1 MNQIQKMILNNRNL
15 KSITIP
21 NLDKEDKEDKEDK
34 DHKKINVSKLL
45 NQVHKTEVKK
55 KKVLFYCWMSFI
67 VVLIVVSYRY

>member
-1 MNQIQKMILNNRNL
+1 MNQIQKMILNNRDL

-21 NLDKEDKEDKEDK
+21 NLDKEDK

-45 NQVHKTEVKK
+45 NQVHKTEIKK

-67 VVLIVVSYRY
+67 VVLIVVSYSY

>member
-21 NLDKEDKEDKEDK
+21 SIEKEGK

-67 VVLIVVSYRY
+67 IVLIVVSYSY

>member
-21 NLDKEDKEDKEDK
+21 NLDKEDKEDK

-67 VVLIVVSYRY
+67 IVLIVVSYSY

>member
-21 NLDKEDKEDKEDK
+21 NLDKEDK

-67 VVLIVVSYRY
+67 IVLIVVSYSY

>member
-1 MNQIQKMILNNRNL
+1 MNQIQKMILNNRDL

-21 NLDKEDKEDKEDK
+21 NLDKENK

-45 NQVHKTEVKK
+45 NQVHKTEIKK

-67 VVLIVVSYRY
+67 VVLIVVSYNY

>member
-21 NLDKEDKEDKEDK
+21 NLDKEDK

-45 NQVHKTEVKK
+45 NQVHKTEIKK
-55 KKVLFYCWMSFI
+55 KNVLFYCWMSFI
-67 VVLIVVSYRY
+67 VVLIVVSYSY

>member
-21 NLDKEDKEDKEDK
+21 NLDKEDKEDK

-45 NQVHKTEVKK
+45 NQVHKTEIKK

-67 VVLIVVSYRY
+67 VVLIVVSYKY

>member
-21 NLDKEDKEDKEDK
+21 NLDKEDKEDK

-45 NQVHKTEVKK
+45 NQVHKTEIKK

-67 VVLIVVSYRY
+67 IVLIVVSYSY

>member
-1 MNQIQKMILNNRNL
+1 MNQIQKMILNNRDL

-21 NLDKEDKEDKEDK
+21 NLDKEGK
-34 DHKKINVSKLL
+34 DYKRINVSKLL

-67 VVLIVVSYRY
+67 IVLIVVSYSY

>member
-21 NLDKEDKEDKEDK
+21 CIEKEGK

-45 NQVHKTEVKK
+45 NQVHKTEIKK
-55 KKVLFYCWMSFI
+55 KNVLFYCWMSFI
-67 VVLIVVSYRY
+67 VVLIVFSYKY

>member
-21 NLDKEDKEDKEDK
+21 NPDKEGK
-34 DHKKINVSKLL
+34 DYKRINVSKLL

>member
-21 NLDKEDKEDKEDK
+21 NLDKEDK

>member
-21 NLDKEDKEDKEDK
+21 NLDKEGK

-67 VVLIVVSYRY
+67 VVLIVVSYKY

>member
-21 NLDKEDKEDKEDK
+21 NLDKEDK

-67 VVLIVVSYRY
+67 VVLIVVSYSY

>member
-21 NLDKEDKEDKEDK
+21 NLDKEGK

-67 VVLIVVSYRY
+67 IVLIVVSYSY

>member
-21 NLDKEDKEDKEDK
+21 NLDKEDK

-45 NQVHKTEVKK
+45 NQVHKTEIKK

-67 VVLIVVSYRY
+67 IVLIVVSYSY

>member
-1 MNQIQKMILNNRNL
+1 MNQIQKMILNNRDL

-21 NLDKEDKEDKEDK
+21 NLDKEDK

-45 NQVHKTEVKK
+45 NQVHKTEIKK

-67 VVLIVVSYRY
+67 IVLIVVSYSY

>member
-1 MNQIQKMILNNRNL
+1 MNQIQKMILNNRDL

-21 NLDKEDKEDKEDK
+21 NLDKEDK

-67 VVLIVVSYRY
+67 IVLIVVSYSY

>member
-21 NLDKEDKEDKEDK
+21 NLDKEGK
-34 DHKKINVSKLL
+34 DYKRINVSKLL

-67 VVLIVVSYRY
+67 IVLIVVSYSY